1 MFDCTNSVGGLDWGR
16 LRLLIEQIEAR
27 IALWEVEER
36 RAERRYHRGL
46 REIDARGMTKAENI
60 FEATW
65 EMVDGGKLWV
75 PEEKLKE
82 DRALL
87 ADLKAL
93 RAAML
98 ASTDG
103 SECDD

>member
-1 MFDCTNSVGGLDWGR
+1 MFDCTKGIEGVDWGR
-16 LRLLIEQIEAR
+16 LRLLIEQTEAR

-36 RAERRYHRGL
+36 RAERKYHRGL

-65 EMVDGGKLWV
+65 EMVAGERLWV
-75 PEEKLKE
+75 PDDKLQQ

-98 ASTDG
+98 ASSDG
-103 SECDD
+103 SECEK

>member
-1 MFDCTNSVGGLDWGR
+1 
-16 LRLLIEQIEAR
+16 
-27 IALWEVEER
+27 
-36 RAERRYHRGL
+36 
-46 REIDARGMTKAENI
+46 MTKAENI

-65 EMVDGGKLWV
+65 EMVAGERLWV
-75 PEEKLKE
+75 PDDKLQQ

-98 ASTDG
+98 ASSDG
-103 SECDD
+103 SECEK